1 MQQIV
6 LIIIFSYL
14 LGSISASYILGKIVV
29 NKDIRN
35 HGSGNAGATNA
46 LRVFGPRIAIISLLF
61 DILKGVGAVIIGNQL
76 LGYHGMLIG
85 GICSV
90 IGHNY
95 PIFLRF
101 KGGKGVAT
109 TLAVS
114 LFTQPLVAVICI
126 VIGVIIIIKSR
137 YVSLGAVIGMI
148 LLPIVGVILIRP
160 FDINFLAFTLLLS
173 TMSIYRHR
181 GNIRRLLKGKESKL
195 GEKV

>member
-1 MQQIV
+1 MQKIV
-6 LIIIFSYL
+6 IIIISSYL
-14 LGSISASYILGKIVV
+14 LGSISASYILGKILA

-35 HGSGNAGATNA
+35 HGSGNPGATNT
-46 LRVFGPRIAIISLLF
+46 LRVFGPKIAIICLVF
-61 DILKGVGAVIIGNQL
+61 DILKGVGAVIIGGQF

-95 PIFLRF
+95 PVFLRF

-109 TLAVS
+109 TLAVN
-114 LFTQPLVAVICI
+114 LVIQPLVATICI
-126 VIGVIIIIKSR
+126 VIGLIIIIKSR

-148 LLPIVGVILIRP
+148 LLPIFGVILIRP
-160 FDINFLAFTLLLS
+160 FDINFLAFTLFLS